1 MTQAAPVAKLAEL
14 GAGRFALEGELVFRT
29 VTALDRAAR
38 KAFKGLAEVE
48 VDLAGV
54 TRCDSAA
61 LALLLEWTGRARRDS
76 AALRYRSLPASL
88 LAIAAISE
96 VEDLL
101 PKAYGG
107 GSPTGGS
114 AGASGSS

>member
-1 MTQAAPVAKLAEL
+1 M
-14 GAGRFALEGELVFRT
+14 FRT
-29 VTALDRAAR
+29 VTPLDRAAR
-38 KAFKGLAEVE
+38 KPFAKLKDVE

-61 LALLLEWTGRARRDS
+61 LALLLEWAGRAQRS
-76 AALRYRSLPASL
+76 GSVLRYRNLPAAL

-101 PKAYGG
+101 PRA
-107 GSPTGGS
+107 
-114 AGASGSS
+114 

>member
-1 MTQAAPVAKLAEL
+1 MTTVAPAARLAEL

-38 KAFKGLAEVE
+38 KAFAGVKDVE

-61 LALLLEWTGRARRDS
+61 LALLLEWAGRARRS
-76 AALRYRSLPASL
+76 GSALRYRGLPDAL

-101 PKAYGG
+101 PRA
-107 GSPTGGS
+107 
-114 AGASGSS
+114 

>member
-1 MTQAAPVAKLAEL
+1 MTAATPAARLAEL
-14 GAGRFALEGELVFRT
+14 GAGRFALGGELVFRT

-38 KAFKGLAEVE
+38 KAFARLDDVE

-61 LALLLEWTGRARRDS
+61 LALLLEWAGRARRRGT
-76 AALRYRSLPASL
+76 ALRYRSLPSAL

-101 PKAYGG
+101 PRV
-107 GSPTGGS
+107 
-114 AGASGSS
+114 

>member
-1 MTQAAPVAKLAEL
+1 MTTPTARLVEL

-29 VTALDRAAR
+29 VMPLDHAAR
-38 KAFKGLAEVE
+38 KPFAKLKE
-48 VDLAGV
+48 VDVDLVGV

-61 LALLLEWTGRARRDS
+61 LALLLEWAGRAQRGGS
-76 AALRYRSLPASL
+76 VLRYRNLPAAL

-101 PKAYGG
+101 PRA
-107 GSPTGGS
+107 
-114 AGASGSS
+114 

>member
-1 MTQAAPVAKLAEL
+1 MKPAAPVAKLAEL

-29 VTALDRAAR
+29 VTALDRAAHR
-38 KAFKGLAEVE
+38 AFKGAKELE

-61 LALLLEWTGRARRDS
+61 LALLLEWAGRARRS
-76 AALRYRSLPASL
+76 GTVLRYRSLPAAL

-101 PKAYGG
+101 PRA
-107 GSPTGGS
+107 
-114 AGASGSS
+114 